1 MRRRPQVGLSSR
13 HPMDQ
18 LAQLGVEL
26 RAADPAPRGLPSPV
40 ELEALAVPGE
50 DGGGLHDDE
59 TGPPARPDLREPDPE
74 DSVPPRQAWSA
85 NRSLEDQ
92 ELMAQ
97 REVLKRDGGGT
108 GQEGAQEGP
117 ETDRENHRGSRREA

>member
-1 MRRRPQVGLSSR
+1 MSRVSSIRLRLSDVRHAVAGVVDGVGVRPAG
-13 HPMDQ
+13 
-18 LAQLGVEL
+18 
-26 RAADPAPRGLPSPV
+26 RGLEE

-59 TGPPARPDLREPDPE
+59 TGPPARPDLREADPE

-85 NRSLEDQ
+85 NGSLEDQ
-92 ELMAQ
+92 ELMAK

-117 ETDRENHRGSRREA
+117 ETDRENHPGPPA

>member
-1 MRRRPQVGLSSR
+1 MEVGVRPAG
-13 HPMDQ
+13 
-18 LAQLGVEL
+18 
-26 RAADPAPRGLPSPV
+26 RGLEE

-85 NRSLEDQ
+85 NGSLEDQ
-92 ELMAQ
+92 ELMAK

-108 GQEGAQEGP
+108 GQEGAPEGP
-117 ETDRENHRGSRREA
+117 EIDRENHWGLPA